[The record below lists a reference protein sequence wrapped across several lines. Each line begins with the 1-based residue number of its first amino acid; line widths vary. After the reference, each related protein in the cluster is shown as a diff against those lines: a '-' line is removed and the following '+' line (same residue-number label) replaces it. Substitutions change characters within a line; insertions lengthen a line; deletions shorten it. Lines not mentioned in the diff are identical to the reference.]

1 MFPRGHVC
9 KSSRVMGGGRTGH
22 VEKGGRLCLCLC
34 LCVSVCARVCVC
46 VCVYVFELRW
56 LLVIADRR
64 VLVS

>member
-9 KSSRVMGGGRTGH
+9 KSSRVMGGG
-22 VEKGGRLCLCLC
+22 GRGMWRREAACVFV
-34 LCVSVCARVCVC
+34 CVSVCRCVPVCVY